1 MNPNHLL
8 PFIQS
13 RRTCYQFLE
22 KTEFPV
28 HLKSIQMCLNA
39 AIYAPNHKLTQPW
52 RFWLAGEDTQRQLA
66 HIYADNR
73 ALKNTQT
80 LTKELLGKL
89 EMDYDRFYQKAF
101 DKFMAIPSVIL
112 VGQNLSMNKV
122 AYKEDYAACS
132 CAIQN
137 FQLMAWSLNIGVQW
151 STGPI
156 ISDQRTYDALNIEK
170 ESIELIGALYL
181 GHIDED
187 CLPNKELK
195 RKPINEVTTFLN

>member
-22 KTEFPV
+22 KTDNPV

-52 RFWLAGEDTQRQLA
+52 RFCLAGEDTQRQLA

-73 ALKNTQT
+73 ALKNTQI
-80 LTKELLGKL
+80 LTKERLSKA
-89 EMDYDRFYQKAF
+89 EVNYDCFYQKAF

-112 VGQNLSMNKV
+112 VGQQVSMNEV
-122 AYKEDYAACS
+122 VYKEDYAACA

-137 FQLMAWSLNIGVQW
+137 FQLMAWSLDIGVQW

-156 ISDQRTYDALNIEK
+156 ISDQRTYDLLEIKREN
-170 ESIELIGALYL
+170 IELIGALYL
-181 GHIDED
+181 GHIDEG

-195 RKPINEVTTFLN
+195 RKPLNEVTAFLN